1 MSGLEQMSLPFPEE
15 SVAERAGGKP
25 PIAAPDIQK
34 LPLLDV
40 YEIKHHPRNVRR
52 HNLDA
57 IVESLRTYGQQT
69 PVVVQRST
77 GFICKG
83 NGTVKAARDVLGW
96 SHIYGSVEDFDDDTA
111 LRYLLADNRTSD
123 TSENDRAALAA
134 LLKELDGGAAGL
146 QGTLFS
152 LDDAETLWDE
162 MGQISTVVADTDAA
176 FVESEEE
183 LAARLA
189 AKRSETAGSLKEV
202 VLVMKAADY
211 EQFALTISKLS
222 RAYGTKGVIL
232 TVLEAIRRAGE
243 QVVA

>member
-1 MSGLEQMSLPFPEE
+1 MEQLSLTPPEDRPL
-15 SVAERAGGKP
+15 SKP

-52 HNLDA
+52 HNLPL

-69 PVVVQRST
+69 PIVVQRST
-77 GFICKG
+77 GYVCKG
-83 NGTVKAARDVLGW
+83 NGTLKAARDVLGW
-96 SHIYGSVEDFDDDTA
+96 SHLYGSVEDFDDDTA

-123 TSENDRAALAA
+123 ASENDKAALSA
-134 LLKELDGGAAGL
+134 LLKELDGGSGL

-162 MGQISTVVADTDAA
+162 MGQITTVLASTDAA
-176 FVESEEE
+176 YAESEEE
-183 LAARLA
+183 LAQRLA
-189 AKRSETAGSLKEV
+189 AKRSDTAGSLKEV

-211 EQFALTISKLS
+211 EAFAITISKLS
-222 RAYGTKGVIL
+222 RAYGTKGVIA